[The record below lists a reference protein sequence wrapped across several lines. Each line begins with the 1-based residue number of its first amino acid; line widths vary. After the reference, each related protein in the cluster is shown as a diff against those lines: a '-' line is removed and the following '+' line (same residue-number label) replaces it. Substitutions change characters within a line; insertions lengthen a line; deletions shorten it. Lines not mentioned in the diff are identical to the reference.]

1 MGNIMDSYTVI
12 QLGNPL
18 LRMVSEPISEDLFG
32 SEKLKKMESILF
44 KILEEKQGL
53 GLAAPQIAINKRA
66 IVFGMKQHP
75 IYTDLA
81 PIPFTVLFN
90 PSFEPLSDVI
100 EEGYEGCLSV
110 GQLRGKVPR
119 YKTIGYRGYDA
130 NGNLIEREVSDL
142 HARVVQH
149 EFDHLDGV
157 IFLDKVT
164 DHSSLGFHEELI
176 RSGALP
182 SKKAD

>member
-1 MGNIMDSYTVI
+1 MDSYTVI

-18 LRMVSEPISEDLFG
+18 LRMVSQPVAQDDFGSEDL
-32 SEKLKKMESILF
+32 KKIETLLF
-44 KILEEKQGL
+44 KALEEKKGL
-53 GLAAPQIAINKRA
+53 GLAAPQIAINKRV
-66 IVFGMKQHP
+66 IVFGMDQHP
-75 IYTDLA
+75 IHTHLA
-81 PIPFTVLFN
+81 PIPFTALFN
-90 PSFEPLSDVI
+90 PSFEPLSDVM
-100 EEGYEGCLSV
+100 EEAYEGCLSV

-119 YKTIGYRGYDA
+119 YKSIGYRGYDV

-149 EFDHLDGV
+149 EFDHLEGV

-182 SKKAD
+182 AKKAD

>member
-1 MGNIMDSYTVI
+1 MDSYTVI

-18 LRMVSEPISEDLFG
+18 LRMLSEPIPQNLFG
-32 SEKLKKMESILF
+32 SDELKKMESILF
-44 KILEEKQGL
+44 KTLEEERGL

-75 IYTDLA
+75 IDTDLA

-90 PSFEPLSDVI
+90 PSFEPLSEVI

-119 YKTIGYRGYDA
+119 YKSIGYRGYDA
-130 NGNLIEREVSDL
+130 SGNLIEREVSDL

-149 EFDHLDGV
+149 ELDHLDGV

-176 RSGALP
+176 RSGALL
-182 SKKAD
+182 SKKSD

>member
-1 MGNIMDSYTVI
+1 MGATII

-18 LRMVSEPISEDLFG
+18 LRIISKPISEDLFG
-32 SEKLKKMESILF
+32 SEELSSLESMLF
-44 KILEEKQGL
+44 SVLEKEKGL
-53 GLAAPQIAINKRA
+53 GLAAPQVAINKRV
-66 IVFGMKQHP
+66 IVFGMEQHP
-75 IYTDLA
+75 VYTDLA
-81 PIPFTVLFN
+81 PIPFTALFN
-90 PSFEPLSDVI
+90 PSFEPLSDMI
-100 EEGYEGCLSV
+100 EDGYEGCLSV

-119 YKTIGYRGYDA
+119 YKSIGYRGYDV

-164 DHSSLGFHEELI
+164 DPSSLGFHEELI
-176 RSGALP
+176 RSGAIP
-182 SKKAD
+182 SKKVD

>member
-1 MGNIMDSYTVI
+1 
-12 QLGNPL
+12 
-18 LRMVSEPISEDLFG
+18 
-32 SEKLKKMESILF
+32 
-44 KILEEKQGL
+44 
-53 GLAAPQIAINKRA
+53 
-66 IVFGMKQHP
+66 MKQHP
-75 IYTDLA
+75 IYTELA
-81 PIPFTVLFN
+81 PIPFTALFN